1 MENGSETG
9 YPERIEKENGSE
21 KVIRKVIRKVRKLG
35 LYAFWFFK
43 IVRRRP
49 ARGPGGRFIFP
60 DCPPGA
66 AGGKSSGW
74 CNRRAFRDLE

>member
-1 MENGSETG
+1 MENGSETV

-21 KVIRKVIRKVRKLG
+21 KLIRKVIRKVRKLG

-74 CNRRAFRDLE
+74 CKRRALRDLE